1 MKEVILTMV
10 LPNTEWQ
17 NALIATDG
25 VAVETRLSIVQNV
38 DRD

>member
-1 MKEVILTMV
+1 MV

-17 NALIATDG
+17 NALIVTDG
-25 VAVETRLSIVQNV
+25 IAVETRLSIVQNV